1 MRATTIRRLLVF
13 GVCALGVG
21 SLYLVPSMART
32 PDQVGYPIADEGPAV
47 RPSATTPTAAGKSDA
62 ARAVS
67 GRAASQ
73 QPAAEPT
80 KTASDGND
88 NSDLEP
94 AGQQQP
100 RRATTRSSS
109 GATAFDAD
117 DNPDKTAPDPVSGIS
132 FGPVT
137 KDSLTVNWAPAHD
150 DVSVIGYRI
159 WLNGFEVATT
169 AETHV
174 TVNWFND
181 DMGQHVVQVRALD
194 AAGNESKT
202 SPNALVNRPTPSPT
216 PTPTPTPTES
226 PTDST
231 TPSVSP
237 SHQAGGQPSA
247 SQSSTGVR

>member
-1 MRATTIRRLLVF
+1 MLVF

-21 SLYLVPSMART
+21 GLYLVPSMART
-32 PDQVGYPIADEGPAV
+32 PDPAGYPMAGEGPAI
-47 RPSATTPTAAGKSDA
+47 RPSATSPTAAGKSAA
-62 ARAVS
+62 ARAAS
-67 GRAASQ
+67 GRTAGQ
-73 QPAAEPT
+73 QPADEPT
-80 KTASDGND
+80 KTAGDRDD
-88 NSDLEP
+88 NSNAEP

-100 RRATTRSSS
+100 RRATSHSSS
-109 GATAFDAD
+109 EATAFDAA
-117 DNPDKTAPDPVSGIS
+117 DNPDKTPPDSVSGIS

-137 KDSLTVNWAPAHD
+137 EDTLTVNWAPAHD

-194 AAGNESKT
+194 AAGNESMT
-202 SPNALVNRPTPSPT
+202 SPNALVNRPTPAPT

-231 TPSVSP
+231 TPSASP
-237 SHQAGGQPSA
+237 THQASGQPTG

>member
-1 MRATTIRRLLVF
+1 MLVF

-21 SLYLVPSMART
+21 GLYLVPSMART
-32 PDQVGYPIADEGPAV
+32 PDPVGYPMAGERLGIH
-47 RPSATTPTAAGKSDA
+47 PSATTPAAASKSAA
-62 ARAVS
+62 ARAAS
-67 GRAASQ
+67 GRTAGQ
-73 QPAAEPT
+73 QPADEPT
-80 KTASDGND
+80 KTASERDD
-88 NSDLEP
+88 NSDAEP
-94 AGQQQP
+94 VGQQQP
-100 RRATTRSSS
+100 RRATAHSSP
-109 GATAFDAD
+109 GATAFDAE
-117 DNPDKTAPDPVSGIS
+117 DNPDKTPPDQVSGIS

-137 KDSLTVNWAPAHD
+137 EDTLTVNWAPAHD

-169 AETHV
+169 AETRV

-202 SPNALVNRPTPSPT
+202 SPNALVNRPTPAPT

-231 TPSVSP
+231 TPSASP
-237 SHQAGGQPSA
+237 THQASGQPTG
-247 SQSSTGVR
+247 SQPSTGVR

>member
-1 MRATTIRRLLVF
+1 MLVF

-21 SLYLVPSMART
+21 GLYLVPSMART
-32 PDQVGYPIADEGPAV
+32 PDQVGHPVAGEGLAV
-47 RPSATTPTAAGKSDA
+47 RPSATTPTAAGKSAA
-62 ARAVS
+62 ARAAS
-67 GRAASQ
+67 GRTAS

-80 KTASDGND
+80 EAASDGD
-88 NSDLEP
+88 DSSDAEP
-94 AGQQQP
+94 VGQQQP
-100 RRATTRSSS
+100 RRATAHSSA

-117 DNPDKTAPDPVSGIS
+117 DNPDKTPPDPVRDIS

-137 KDSLTVNWAPAHD
+137 EDTLTVTWAPARD
-150 DVSVIGYRI
+150 DVRVIGYRI

-202 SPNALVNRPTPSPT
+202 SPNALVNRPTPAPT

-226 PTDST
+226 PTEST
-231 TPSVSP
+231 TPSASP
-237 SHQAGGQPSA
+237 THQAGQPSA
-247 SQSSTGVR
+247 SRSSTGVR